1 MIVPVGRDGWQE
13 WWREWYIGRGT
24 EVRIPLLLSAR
35 PNRDKVKSSYVS
47 MKNAVIRP
55 LLVLVCVLSASASL
69 SAQNPAPSQPAPPQ
83 PAPQTQTPPAQPADG
98 QNPAAPQLQQ
108 RGPDGEPVQNG
119 DQGQFTIK
127 VPVNEVYLEFAVTD
141 KHGHFIRDL
150 QQNQF
155 ALLDDHKAP
164 AQVFSFTQQTN
175 LPLRVGILI
184 DTSTSIRQ
192 RFQFEQQAATSFLLE
207 ILRPASDKAF
217 VEGFDVVPD
226 YKQGWTNNVD
236 ALTAGIQGLR
246 PGGGTALYDAVYSAC
261 RDKLLTSRGA
271 EPVRKAIVLVSD
283 GDDNQ
288 SHAYLEDA
296 IKECQRAETIVYAI
310 STNVSPSRDRGDD
323 ILEKIAVATG
333 GKAFFPTRIEDMGN
347 SFGEIQEEL
356 RSQYALVYKPA
367 DFMANGAFRPIYLYC
382 LDRRY
387 TVRVREGYFAPKG

>member
-1 MIVPVGRDGWQE
+1 
-13 WWREWYIGRGT
+13 
-24 EVRIPLLLSAR
+24 
-35 PNRDKVKSSYVS
+35 
-47 MKNAVIRP
+47 
-55 LLVLVCVLSASASL
+55 
-69 SAQNPAPSQPAPPQ
+69 
-83 PAPQTQTPPAQPADG
+83 
-98 QNPAAPQLQQ
+98 
-108 RGPDGEPVQNG
+108 
-119 DQGQFTIK
+119 

-141 KHGHFIRDL
+141 KHGHFIKNL

-207 ILRPASDKAF
+207 ILRPQSDKAF
-217 VEGFDVVPD
+217 IEGFDVTPD
-226 YKQGWTNNVD
+226 YKQDWTNNVD
-236 ALTAGIQGLR
+236 SLTEGIRDLR
-246 PGGGTALYDAVYSAC
+246 SGGGTALYDAVYSAC
-261 RDKLLTSRGA
+261 RDKLLTSRGQ

-296 IKECQRAETIVYAI
+296 IKECQRAETIIYAI
-310 STNVSPSRDRGDD
+310 STDVSPTRDRGDEM
-323 ILEKIAVATG
+323 LEKMAVATG
-333 GKAFFPTRIEDMGN
+333 GKAFFPPRIEDMAT
-347 SFGEIQEEL
+347 SFAEIQEEL

-367 DFMANGAFRPIYLYC
+367 DFMANGVFRPIYLYC
-382 LDRRY
+382 LDRRF

>member
-1 MIVPVGRDGWQE
+1 
-13 WWREWYIGRGT
+13 
-24 EVRIPLLLSAR
+24 
-35 PNRDKVKSSYVS
+35 
-47 MKNAVIRP
+47 MKIAVIRP
-55 LLVLVCVLSASASL
+55 LLVLTCGLCAAASL
-69 SAQNPAPSQPAPPQ
+69 PA
-83 PAPQTQTPPAQPADG
+83 QTPPASQPDAT
-98 QNPAAPQLQQ
+98 QAPAAPPQLQQ
-108 RGPDGEPVQNG
+108 RQPDGAQSPQQSG
-119 DQGQFTIK
+119 DQGQFTIP
-127 VPVNEVYLEFAVTD
+127 VLVNEVYLEFAVTD

-192 RFQFEQQAATSFLLE
+192 RFQFEQQAANAFLLE
-207 ILRPASDKAF
+207 ILRPQSDKAF
-217 VEGFDVVPD
+217 IEGFDVTPD
-226 YKQGWTNNVD
+226 YKQDWTNNID
-236 ALTAGIQGLR
+236 ALSAGIQGLR
-246 PGGGTALYDAVYSAC
+246 SGGGTALYDAVYSAC

-296 IKECQRAETIVYAI
+296 IKECQRAETIIYAI

-323 ILEKIAVATG
+323 ILDKMAVATG
-333 GKAFFPTRIEDMGN
+333 GKAFFPTRIEDMPS

-367 DFMANGAFRPIYLYC
+367 DFAANGAFRQIYLYC